1 MDELYKV
8 ISTYFDTIKKT
19 GYVPLKTVKGVFVI
33 DFLEELVNDQ
43 DFLVYASCEQKE
55 LVERLINCVKQNCL
69 L

>member
-19 GYVPLKTVKGVFVI
+19 GYVPLRTVKGVFVI

-43 DFLVYASCEQKE
+43 DFLIYATCEQKE
-55 LVERLINCVKQNCL
+55 LVEKLINCVKQNCL

>member
-8 ISTYFDTIKKT
+8 ISTYFDTVKKT
-19 GYVPLKTVKGVFVI
+19 GYVPLRTVKGVFVI

-43 DFLVYASCEQKE
+43 DFLIYATCEQKE

>member
-19 GYVPLKTVKGVFVI
+19 GYVPLRTVKGVFVI

-43 DFLVYASCEQKE
+43 DFLIYATCEQKE